1 MHVAL
6 NSLILARVAAAIR
19 TVSSPGNFQI
29 TGETR
34 FDEDLAF
41 DSLDL
46 VEVAMCLEEL
56 FEIEFSRD
64 SVLEFETVSDVVAYL
79 SRHFFRDVAAD
90 EPIDVS
96 TGLGDHG
103 FARAPATRAVERA
116 RP

>member
-1 MHVAL
+1 MHSAL
-6 NSLILARVAAAIR
+6 NNLILTRVAAAIQ
-19 TVSSPGNFQI
+19 TVSTPGNGQI

-64 SVLEFETVSDVVAYL
+64 SVLEFETVSDIVAYL
-79 SRHFFRDVAAD
+79 SRHFFRDVGGE
-90 EPIDVS
+90 EPIDVPI
-96 TGLGDHG
+96 GLGDPG
-103 FARAPATRAVERA
+103 FATPPAARALERA

>member
-1 MHVAL
+1 MHSAL
-6 NSLILARVAAAIR
+6 NNLILARVAAAIQ
-19 TVSSPGNFQI
+19 TVSAPGNGQI
-29 TGETR
+29 TAETR

-64 SVLEFETVSDVVAYL
+64 SVLEFETVSDIVAYL
-79 SRHFFRDVAAD
+79 SRHFFRDVVGD
-90 EPIDVS
+90 EPVEMPV
-96 TGLGDHG
+96 GLGKPEYTRWPV
-103 FARAPATRAVERA
+103 ARVIEGA

>member
-1 MHVAL
+1 MHTAL
-6 NSLILARVAAAIR
+6 NNLILARVASAIQ
-19 TVSSPGNFQI
+19 TVSAPGNSQI

-64 SVLEFETVSDVVAYL
+64 SVLEFETVSDIVAYL
-79 SRHFFRDVAAD
+79 SRHFFRDVAGD
-90 EPIDVS
+90 GSITVPI
-96 TGLGDHG
+96 GLGDPG
-103 FARAPATRAVERA
+103 FARPPAASTLERA

>member
-1 MHVAL
+1 MHSAL
-6 NSLILARVAAAIR
+6 NNLILARVAAAIQ
-19 TVSSPGNFQI
+19 TVSAPGSGQI

-56 FEIEFSRD
+56 FEIEFARD
-64 SVLEFETVSDVVAYL
+64 SVLEFETVSDIVGYL
-79 SRHFFRDVAAD
+79 SRHFFRDVAGD
-90 EPIDVS
+90 EPMDMPVS
-96 TGLGDHG
+96 LGEPGFTSWPVTGAIEG
-103 FARAPATRAVERA
+103 A

>member
-1 MHVAL
+1 MHSAL
-6 NSLILARVAAAIR
+6 NNLILTRVAAAIQ
-19 TVSSPGNFQI
+19 TVSAPGNVQI

-64 SVLEFETVSDVVAYL
+64 SVLEFETVSDIVAYL
-79 SRHFFRDVAAD
+79 SRHFFRDVVGD
-90 EPIDVS
+90 EPVEMPV
-96 TGLGDHG
+96 GL
-103 FARAPATRAVERA
+103 A
-116 RP
+116 RPEYTRWPVARVIEGARP